1 MSKLSPL
8 SAVVARYVSDG
19 ASVVM
24 GSALECLIP
33 FAAGHEMIRQGK
45 RDLTLI
51 GPISD
56 ILFDQLIGAGCVRRV
71 IAAWVGNVAFGLGRN
86 FRRAVEEGSPHPLEV
101 EDHSNFSIA
110 LALEAGALG
119 VPYLP
124 TRTLLGSGILSR
136 NTSIKVAPCPF
147 TGQPLVLVP
156 ALTPDVAILI
166 VQRSDE
172 NGNAHCWGPTGV
184 SAAAARASRHTILLA
199 EEIVDADVIRSD
211 PNRVVVPGF
220 RVNAVVHAPRAG
232 HPSPVQG
239 YYNRDHAAY
248 RDYHAETRIA
258 EGYARWRAAWVDGAP
273 DLAAYVA
280 RLGNERVHSLIP
292 LEHRFPEPVDYGY

>member
-8 SAVVARYVSDG
+8 SAAIERYVRDG
-19 ASVVM
+19 TSVVM

-33 FAAGHEMIRQGK
+33 FAAGHEIIRQGK

-71 IAAWVGNVAFGLGRN
+71 IAAWVGNVAFGLGHN
-86 FRRAVEEGSPHPLEV
+86 LRRAVEEGSSHPIEM

-124 TRTLLGSGILSR
+124 TKTLLGSDVLAHNPR
-136 NTSIKVAPCPF
+136 VKVAPCPF
-147 TGQPLVLVP
+147 TGQPIVLVP

-184 SAAAARASRHTILLA
+184 SAAAARASRTTILLA
-199 EEIVDADVIRSD
+199 EEIVDTDVIRSD

-239 YYNRDHAAY
+239 RYNRDHEHY
-248 RDYHAETRIA
+248 AE
-258 EGYARWRAAWVDGAP
+258 YARRTRTRQDFLTWLDEWVHDVKDHDGYLAKLGR
-273 DLAAYVA
+273 DRLEALRVKRSRLAA
-280 RLGNERVHSLIP
+280 
-292 LEHRFPEPVDYGY
+292 PVEYGF

>member
-239 YYNRDHAAY
+239 CYNRDHESY
-248 RDYHAETRIA
+248 AE
-258 EGYARWRAAWVDGAP
+258 YARRTRASQDFLGWLHEWVLDVKDHDGYLTKLGRDRLEALRVKRSR
-273 DLAAYVA
+273 LAA
-280 RLGNERVHSLIP
+280 
-292 LEHRFPEPVDYGY
+292 PVEYGS